1 MLGVSTRF
9 ARAAGLSWVA
19 LRALLEIER
28 FPARVFFAPPGL
40 GELFRELT
48 QGLRPGLHS
57 FAALR
62 LAGARSAVPTGRRF
76 IFGAGSRR

>member
-28 FPARVFFAPPGL
+28 FPARVSFAPSGL

-57 FAALR
+57 FAASRLELAGDPLSAVGFVVG
-62 LAGARSAVPTGRRF
+62 LAGAF
-76 IFGAGSRR
+76 